1 MTATFPLTNYQK
13 FQLRRRL
20 LGLALNDAKRQ
31 AHNFRVNCQRKN
43 RRAAAIKL
51 LGGKCVECGSRSRLE
66 FDHIDRSTKRLPS
79 NYLAT
84 ASAAKF
90 WAEIRKCQLLCR
102 RCHLC
107 KCAVEEAEIAATVA
121 A

>member
-1 MTATFPLTNYQK
+1 MTATFPLTPYQK
-13 FQLRRRL
+13 FQLRNKL
-20 LGLALNDAKRQ
+20 IGLAADHARRT
-31 AHNFRVNCQRKN
+31 AHNFAVNCARKN
-43 RRAAAIKL
+43 RRAAAVKL
-51 LGGKCVECGSRSRLE
+51 LGGKCVVCGSRSRLE

-102 RCHLC
+102 HCHLA
-107 KCAVEEAEIAATVA
+107 KCAVEEAEIVA
-121 A
+121 LSA